1 MLPKPTGST
10 SNSSRQLEIP
20 DILPGGFTIA
30 EEIGRGSFA
39 VVYRGLNAR
48 TNQNVAIKAV
58 IKSKLTNKLFQNLQ
72 DEINILKKIRHPN
85 VVGLVDC
92 VSNSDYI
99 FLIMQYCSNGDLSVY
114 IKSQSKKITK
124 NSATLPFPHP
134 QDGGLNE
141 WIIRSFLGQLADALR
156 FLRSHSII
164 HRDIKPQ
171 NLLLHPSSSS
181 SSSDPDCPPHRYVP
195 DGIPLLRVADFGF
208 ARVLAPNAGLAETL
222 CGSPLYM
229 APEILRYEKYDAKAD
244 LWSVG
249 AVLFEMAVGKPPFRA
264 QNHVEL
270 LRKIEKSED
279 KIVFPDLKVVPE
291 DLKILILS
299 LLKRN
304 PAERASFDQFFAL
317 ADQVS
322 RLGPLIPPPPPQQQE
337 QQHLPPSIPLRPQL
351 TTATPVQN
359 LSLRP
364 PSISTLPNP
373 ASSFKGKTHHH
384 PPINLFD
391 GEPGAFIIDQNSTF
405 HNKSQ
410 HSPSSPSADYH
421 RTPQN
426 RQVSLNSTTTTTSF
440 AHHHPGFQ
448 APSPSILPSPLPSGS
463 STASNRQTGW
473 IPSFPA
479 KYIVPSSSSTTSNT
493 TNRVTT
499 PAVVKSKDYALMK
512 SPSFSTSTSSSSSQQ
527 NNRRSSSSVVP
538 PHLQHPTTTIANDN
552 YIDDQDSLD
561 RDLATEEYVVV
572 EKGSVEIN
580 AMVDGLSSSPQKPM
594 SLGRRMS
601 RGFMATKKSSTTTLT
616 GLASGSSPHRTT
628 ASPPRQSGGQMI
640 YQGYQQQHITTSP
653 VSSFPPRPHPI
664 TPSPIPSTTGTHPM
678 NIANFGRSSPS
689 SLPHY
694 HNNPYPSSPRSFDST
709 GAGGAGIGSLPLV
722 GKYFPQ
728 TASNH
733 QSPAGLP
740 TTTTT
745 TTTSY
750 SGNSP
755 SSGNLSSNRP
765 PFVFPSSTICR
776 AILSSGPLSLHQNLA
791 SSSKSNVQ
799 QQQQQH
805 SSSSPPTTST
815 FTSTTRNNYQHHLN
829 QLDPIEIQLL
839 SELEEFA
846 CKAIVIIDFADQKL
860 AAILPPP
867 PSASPSTRAGQST
880 TNHENHSGGGS
891 SGNITLGA
899 FVTTI
904 PIDPSSSSSSSPS
917 EQQQQPHTRRRNTS
931 TEENSS
937 SSHRQHQNS
946 SPSNNSAASKAVL
959 ASEALVL
966 YIKALAFLNKA
977 IRHAVAVVDW
987 KKLSNNLGNPSPVT
1001 LAGLPPT
1008 SGSSGFSNEIGFAIE
1023 WLRNKFNEV
1032 FDKTEFVKTKVK
1044 AKNLFNN
1051 YNHNGLGNCSSGIS
1065 SRGVLSADKLI
1076 YDRALEKSRTAA
1088 VNELVGDKLSECE
1101 IEYEGSLW
1109 MLYGLMDTSILHTD
1123 HLFDLSPDH
1132 PHLPSSSNH
1141 HRENVSSSKNHHQ
1154 KTKFV
1159 DHLDHINGLPFFDDF
1174 LTLDHQ
1180 PPSIRPTPTPHPHP
1194 ASSSS
1199 SSSITTTHLHN
1210 NNSNNPIIDHDLD
1223 HDHLDFIRASCPK
1236 IIDSILLRLEALKI

>member
-1 MLPKPTGST
+1 MDHQKLPWST
-10 SNSSRQLEIP
+10 SRCVKVLTVTFNHPSRYQ
-20 DILPGGFTIA
+20 A
-30 EEIGRGSFA
+30 
-39 VVYRGLNAR
+39 
-48 TNQNVAIKAV
+48 
-58 IKSKLTNKLFQNLQ
+58 SKLAPASL
-72 DEINILKKIRHPN
+72 I
-85 VVGLVDC
+85 
-92 VSNSDYI
+92 I
-99 FLIMQYCSNGDLSVY
+99 FI
-114 IKSQSKKITK
+114 
-124 NSATLPFPHP
+124 
-134 QDGGLNE
+134 
-141 WIIRSFLGQLADALR
+141 IIRSRL
-156 FLRSHSII
+156 
-164 HRDIKPQ
+164 
-171 NLLLHPSSSS
+171 SSSS
-181 SSSDPDCPPHRYVP
+181 LCTRWYT
-195 DGIPLLRVADFGF
+195 LLRVADFGF

-479 KYIVPSSSSTTSNT
+479 KLSYL
-493 TNRVTT
+493 
-499 PAVVKSKDYALMK
+499 DYALMK

-601 RGFMATKKSSTTTLT
+601 RGFMATKKSTTTTLT

-745 TTTSY
+745 TTTS
-750 SGNSP
+750 
-755 SSGNLSSNRP
+755 
-765 PFVFPSSTICR
+765 TICR

-867 PSASPSTRAGQST
+867 PSAFPQQEPVR
-880 TNHENHSGGGS
+880 
-891 SGNITLGA
+891 A

-904 PIDPSSSSSSSPS
+904 PIDPSSSSSSPS

-931 TEENSS
+931 TEDNSS

-987 KKLSNNLGNPSPVT
+987 KKLSLNLGNPSPVT
-1001 LAGLPPT
+1001 LAGLPST

-1159 DHLDHINGLPFFDDF
+1159 DHLDHINGLPF
-1174 LTLDHQ
+1174 
-1180 PPSIRPTPTPHPHP
+1180 
-1194 ASSSS
+1194 
-1199 SSSITTTHLHN
+1199 
-1210 NNSNNPIIDHDLD
+1210 
-1223 HDHLDFIRASCPK
+1223 
-1236 IIDSILLRLEALKI
+1236 LR

>member
-391 GEPGAFIIDQNSTF
+391 GEPVLHHPLPIIIE
-405 HNKSQ
+405 HLK
-410 HSPSSPSADYH
+410 
-421 RTPQN
+421 N

-479 KYIVPSSSSTTSNT
+479 KYIVPISLPPPLLPLLS
-493 TNRVTT
+493 
-499 PAVVKSKDYALMK
+499 
-512 SPSFSTSTSSSSSQQ
+512 Q

-904 PIDPSSSSSSSPS
+904 PIDPSSSSSSPS

-931 TEENSS
+931 TEDNSS

-946 SPSNNSAASKAVL
+946 SPSNNSAAL
-959 ASEALVL
+959 
-966 YIKALAFLNKA
+966 
-977 IRHAVAVVDW
+977 
-987 KKLSNNLGNPSPVT
+987 KL
-1001 LAGLPPT
+1001 
-1008 SGSSGFSNEIGFAIE
+1008 NEIGFAIE

-1065 SRGVLSADKLI
+1065 S
-1076 YDRALEKSRTAA
+1076 ESRTAA

-1180 PPSIRPTPTPHPHP
+1180 PPSID
-1194 ASSSS
+1194 
-1199 SSSITTTHLHN
+1199 LHQLL
-1210 NNSNNPIIDHDLD
+1210 IL
-1223 HDHLDFIRASCPK
+1223 
-1236 IIDSILLRLEALKI
+1236 ILLLPPLLRSLLLIIIIITVIQ